1 MKLIGRADLF
11 WEDLEDT
18 LRRWHEPLI
27 TDWLEMK
34 DAFSR
39 NYLPPT
45 YRSSLLEEWD
55 LLKQGIAPM
64 AEYIE
69 KFKEFKRQ
77 IRIAKEEVVTLNR
90 FKKGLNANLLGEIIT

>member
-11 WEDLEDT
+11 CEDLEDT
-18 LRRWHEPLI
+18 FRRRHEPPI

-34 DAFSR
+34 DALSR

-45 YRSSLLEEWD
+45 YRSSLLEKLD
-55 LLKQGIAPM
+55 LLKQGTTLV

-69 KFKEFKRQ
+69 KFKEFKR
-77 IRIAKEEVVTLNR
+77 
-90 FKKGLNANLLGEIIT
+90 